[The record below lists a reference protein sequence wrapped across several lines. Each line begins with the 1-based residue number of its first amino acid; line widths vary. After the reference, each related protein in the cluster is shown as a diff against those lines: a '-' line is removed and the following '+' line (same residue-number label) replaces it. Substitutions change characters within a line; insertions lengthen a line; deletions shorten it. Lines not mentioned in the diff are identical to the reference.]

1 VSKETDVII
10 IAVVPNW
17 IASISI
23 AGAVTTASVVTVI
36 LFSADG
42 SLSQVNAGQLPS
54 RGKFYD

>member
-10 IAVVPNW
+10 IAVGPNW

-36 LFSADG
+36 LFYADG